1 MTMPTPQ
8 KIGKYAERLVAAAR
22 GLDAEPDN
30 MKAREAYMRAA
41 FNLDWTATAVV
52 SLADALDA
60 ERTSHAELQ
69 ARAGAPDDGRWLT
82 RMYEIRQA
90 SGIGFRPMLSEV
102 PAAIKARIDAL
113 EARATTAETAL
124 AQAREALEPFARV
137 AEVDI
142 GESEADD
149 DTFRNSARAYARA
162 PAITVGDIR
171 RARAALNPGG
181 DHG

>member
-69 ARAGAPDDGRWLT
+69 ARAESADLVYQKSYELGTEWRT
-82 RMYEIRQA
+82 RAE
-90 SGIGFRPMLSEV
+90 
-102 PAAIKARIDAL
+102 AA

-124 AQAREALEPFARV
+124 AQAREALERKDAEIAALKQDVV
-137 AEVDI
+137 AFCAPWAI
-142 GESEADD
+142 
-149 DTFRNSARAYARA
+149 AYAREQGLPPEHLFPSHYDTLERCGA
-162 PAITVGDIR
+162 RMVDFT
-171 RARAALNPGG
+171 RAALRTPEQKEQP
-181 DHG
+181 